1 MQAQPS
7 RENGV
12 FSDFSKTENKA
23 KLWKLLQ
30 DNGAFHGIDSNY
42 FKKVRE
48 DFEITIVKVENQFRD
63 KPLMAKNKFFLDSM
77 LNIVKQYKHQPIY
90 TAQDLQ
96 KTRMDAFDNDLS
108 KKQAE
113 FDRFNA
119 KPKPPQVDFSDK
131 EGENV
136 GDVNA
141 LLEKAMRDR
150 EAIASQVLPPLPQA
164 KEATPIAQLSQPEQ
178 LNRSPNPVKSE
189 GEERKVIDSSNE
201 MLKLILSKLEIIET
215 LLKGKEN
222 EKDGV

>member
-7 RENGV
+7 RENGA

-90 TAQDLQ
+90 TAQELQ

-131 EGENV
+131 DDENV

-150 EAIASQVLPPLPQA
+150 EAIASQVLPPPPQA
-164 KEATPIAQLSQPEQ
+164 KEATPIAQLSQSSNTSQ
-178 LNRSPNPVKSE
+178 PVKSE
-189 GEERKVIDSSNE
+189 GEERKVMDSSNE
-201 MLKLILSKLEIIET
+201 MLKQILSKLEIIET
-215 LLKGKEN
+215 LLKDKEN
-222 EKDGV
+222 QKDGV